1 MKLKRVAIIGIKG
14 YPYVYGGYETLI
26 KSIAER
32 IKLQQT
38 DVTIYCH
45 RSLFADKPKS
55 VNGIHLKYI
64 PALES
69 KSLSQ
74 LTHSLLSTLHACF
87 CRYDA
92 ILYVNVANAPFGW
105 LPRLFGTKTLINVDG
120 MEWLRPKW
128 KGLGSLYYTWCA
140 RMVKYTFN
148 TVITDAEE
156 MRKTYATQFNTS
168 SVMIPYGAEK
178 SSGTNTDILNQLN
191 VLPHKYYL
199 VVGRMIPD
207 NNLNFII
214 EEYKR
219 SGSDM
224 PLVVVGDDIFKSDY
238 AKKIHASTTDLE
250 NIKFAGYVEDYNAL
264 TTLYE
269 QCFAYIHGH
278 EYGGTNPTLVLA
290 MQSSCLILALNSRFN
305 KEVLNNGENGLFFNK
320 RTSSLTKLME
330 KAASADSQTAL
341 EEMKKKG
348 PWRVENMYNWDKIA
362 NQYLNILAN

>member
-1 MKLKRVAIIGIKG
+1 MKPKRVAIIGIKG

-32 IKLQQT
+32 LKQQQI
-38 DVTIYCH
+38 DITIYCH
-45 RSLFADKPKS
+45 RSLFTDKPKV
-55 VNGIHLKYI
+55 VNGIQLQYI

-105 LPRLFGTKTLINVDG
+105 LPRIVGAKTLINVDG

-128 KGLGSLYYTWCA
+128 KGLGSWYYVFCA
-140 RMVKYTFN
+140 SIVKYTFN

-156 MRKTYATQFNTS
+156 MRKTYATQFKTS

-178 SSGTNTDILNQLN
+178 STNKNTDILEQLK
-191 VLPHKYYL
+191 LRSRGYYL

-207 NNLNFII
+207 NNLDFII
-214 EEYKR
+214 KEYKK
-219 SGSDM
+219 SGSEL
-224 PLVVVGDDIFKSDY
+224 PLLVVGDDIFKSDY
-238 AKKIHASTTDLE
+238 AKKIYASSANLE
-250 NIKFAGYVEDYNAL
+250 NIKFAGYVQDYNAL
-264 TTLYE
+264 TALYE
-269 QCFAYIHGH
+269 HCYAYIHGH

-305 KEVLNNGENGLFFNK
+305 KEVLDNGAHGLFFNK
-320 RTSSLTKLME
+320 REYSLAKLME
-330 KAASADSQTAL
+330 KTMSPDSQSAL

-348 PWRVENMYNWDKIA
+348 PGRVENIYNWDKIA